1 MEVCGFD
8 KYYLLLFFI
17 AIITVII
24 VFIEVQIHEQ
34 EQLIGRSFYMCVC
47 RGGGGRSP
55 MIDSPLLP
63 KLGGTGEELF
73 S

>member
-1 MEVCGFD
+1 MSKTSWLAEAGWGVG
-8 KYYLLLFFI
+8 
-17 AIITVII
+17 
-24 VFIEVQIHEQ
+24 Q
-34 EQLIGRSFYMCVC
+34 
-47 RGGGGRSP
+47 SP

>member
-1 MEVCGFD
+1 MSKSSWLTE
-8 KYYLLLFFI
+8 
-17 AIITVII
+17 A
-24 VFIEVQIHEQ
+24 
-34 EQLIGRSFYMCVC
+34 YMCVC
-47 RGGGGRSP
+47 GGGGVRGARSP